1 MPLIGSCATT
11 RKQYPPAARSNAV
24 NVSGTPLAPLATPA
38 VAKAALAGMPAVSLF
53 GAVAPSVQLVPFA
66 VVPAP
71 RNAFSTPYA
80 LTPTLVAGV
89 VNERRTSSDC
99 GPESRLPPAP
109 ATFGGPRAVPVGETA
124 GTSAQTP
131 KVVRQALPPARC
143 RVL

>member
-38 VAKAALAGMPAVSLF
+38 VAKAALAGMPAAALF

-80 LTPTLVAGV
+80 LTPALVAGV
-89 VNERRTSSDC
+89 VDER
-99 GPESRLPPAP
+99 G
-109 ATFGGPRAVPVGETA
+109 A
-124 GTSAQTP
+124 GTYCGAEL
-131 KVVRQALPPARC
+131 KVPAAAAT
-143 RVL
+143 VLGA